1 MQVLAAGLTP
11 QAQVRRRGLAGAWL
25 GSRGAVG
32 EAARVERRPGQAQ
45 ATRQQRRRLAAAEG
59 ARESLATNRDCV
71 CNVGPRAR
79 RHRFCTL
86 HRDCC
91 ESSRVEPAATRQRGS
106 RARRCG
112 FPCVRPYTVAPS
124 AAAAA
129 AAATTNP
136 PSVAARPE
144 AAAAAPHQLALAAL
158 TFFICSTQHISRSS
172 STSSATHARSDR
184 GSWSHRSRRALRSR
198 PPTRSSSTPTAS
210 RHRQCAA
217 PQPWPSSSLVFKAH
231 SSHHLLRRTGAFV
244 CTRFSQQRPRLIR

>member
-124 AAAAA
+124 AAAA